1 MNILITGGTGLVG
14 SAFIQR
20 YGDEYSITVLSR
32 HPERARKKLGP
43 TVTVIASLGELE
55 NLNHFDAVINLA
67 GEPIADKRWTA
78 AQRERIE
85 KSRWHI
91 TDALVGL
98 FEASESPPHTFLSGS
113 AIGYYGRQGE
123 TPVTET
129 NNTPNDEFSHRLCK
143 YWEDIALR
151 AKSDNTR
158 VCLLRTGIVLARQG
172 GALKK
177 MLPPFRFGLGGPM
190 GSGKQMMSW
199 IHINDMTAAIQ
210 FLLQQRDCHGPYNLT
225 APNPVNN
232 ATFSKTLGKVL
243 HRPTFFKVPAFVL
256 RLGFGEMSD
265 LLLTGQAVIPERL
278 QQAGFT
284 FEFEDLHPALEACT

>member
-20 YGDEYSITVLSR
+20 FGDDYNITVLSR
-32 HPERARKKLGP
+32 HPERAHKKLGP
-43 TVTVIASLGELE
+43 TVSVLASLGELE

-67 GEPIADKRWTA
+67 GEPIADKRWTS
-78 AQRERIE
+78 AQRKRIE

-91 TDALVGL
+91 TDTLVGL
-98 FEASESPPHTFLSGS
+98 FEASESPPHTFISGS
-113 AIGYYGRQGE
+113 AIGYYGRQGT
-123 TPVTET
+123 TPVTEAK
-129 NNTPNDEFSHRLCK
+129 NTPNDEFSHRLCK

-151 AKSDNTR
+151 AKSDKTR

-177 MLPPFRFGLGGPM
+177 MVPPFRLGLGGPM
-190 GSGKQMMSW
+190 GSGEQMMSW

-210 FLLQQRDCHGPYNLT
+210 FLLQQRDCSGAYNLT

-243 HRPTFFKVPAFVL
+243 HRPAFFRVPAFVL

-265 LLLTGQAVIPERL
+265 LLLTGQAVLPERL
-278 QQAGFT
+278 QQAGYN
-284 FEFEDLHPALEACT
+284 FEYEELHQALEAST